1 MATVGRAHA
10 VADFGWARVSG
21 FTGWLL
27 WIFVHIMFLVGFR
40 SRLSVLL
47 QWAASYMTYQ
57 RSVRLITAQIRR

>member
-1 MATVGRAHA
+1 
-10 VADFGWARVSG
+10 VSG

-57 RSVRLITAQIRR
+57 RSVRLITRR